1 MWLEP
6 LYWCGVE
13 TMGLKEV
20 NLIEIWTLSYWE
32 SKNKPTK
39 PRAWPC
45 GDAGMGK
52 SKWHKIDKMNSEIK
66 SLEVSRIMRLNEG
79 DIQGRFP
86 RGRKDFTEGTA
97 VFSLG
102 A

>member
-1 MWLEP
+1 
-6 LYWCGVE
+6 
-13 TMGLKEV
+13 
-20 NLIEIWTLSYWE
+20 
-32 SKNKPTK
+32 
-39 PRAWPC
+39 
-45 GDAGMGK
+45 MGK

-66 SLEVSRIMRLNEG
+66 SLGVSRIMRLNEG